1 MSALMRA
8 DDIVDSVLAGYLRDA
23 DALVAAGLAAPGAI
37 DAAMRLGAGHRAGP
51 FAARGVAAATT
62 DDELDA
68 EPFDGP
74 TVVVGSG
81 RMASGIVEA
90 IARAGRPVVAL
101 TRSRASAEKLTQTI
115 GDSLARAVARGKLDE
130 DDAARALASVTATP
144 DPAEAGAAGVVIEAV
159 IEDLGVKRELL
170 ARLDDVWP
178 DDVPLATNTSSFTVA
193 ETMAGVRSSRPTL
206 ALHFFNPAPAM
217 RLVEVVAGPRADAAT
232 VGRASAWVRA
242 IGKEPVRAPD
252 ERGFLVNR
260 LLIPMLN
267 DAVRVHEDG
276 TPIADIDAAMT
287 GHAGHPMGP
296 FALMDMIGI
305 DVMVAA
311 LDALAEGRD
320 ARIRPA
326 RTLRELLA
334 AGRLGRK
341 SGGGFS
347 SEGHPA

>member
-1 MSALMRA
+1 VSTLMRA
-8 DDIVDSVLAGYLRDA
+8 DDIVDSVLGGYLRDA
-23 DALVAAGLAAPGAI
+23 DALVAAGLASPGDI
-37 DAAMRLGAGHRAGP
+37 DAAMRLGAGHRSGP
-51 FAARGVAAATT
+51 FAARGLASIATP
-62 DDELDA
+62 DEIGG

-90 IARAGRPVVAL
+90 IARAGLPVVAL
-101 TRSRASAEKLTQTI
+101 ARSQESAERMTQTI
-115 GDSLARAVARGKLDE
+115 EGSLARAVSRGKLDE
-130 DDAARALASVTATP
+130 ADAARARASFRATA
-144 DPAEAGAAGVVIEAV
+144 DESAASGAGVVIEAV
-159 IEDLGVKRELL
+159 VEDLDVKRALL
-170 ARLDDVWP
+170 AHLDEIWP

-193 ETMAGVRSSRPTL
+193 ETMAGIRSSRPTL

-232 VGRASAWVRA
+232 VGRATAWVRA

-287 GHAGHPMGP
+287 QHAGHPMGP

-341 SGGGFS
+341 SGRGFS